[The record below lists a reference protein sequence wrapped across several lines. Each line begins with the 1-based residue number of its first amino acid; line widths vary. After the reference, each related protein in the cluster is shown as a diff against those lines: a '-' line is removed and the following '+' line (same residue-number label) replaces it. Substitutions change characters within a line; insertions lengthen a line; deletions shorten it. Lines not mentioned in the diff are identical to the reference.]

1 MRVAR
6 YRAARRARVCLRR
19 MKRTAILLSI
29 VVSLAA
35 CQQGDASPKAAPI
48 ATKTAA
54 PPEPPPP
61 PFTGK
66 LTIERVLAAKADPL
80 KPWADSLAR
89 LEGQLG
95 KPTRTS
101 GNKFEWAVVE
111 GDDCAYTYVEK
122 EDGAKFNMQGEIV
135 GTTMPPMK
143 VGKDG
148 PMVNRTECLGITG
161 VTAGPPEDPNAIP
174 PAADGGV
181 VTVEVFRSNAIIGRS
196 KWKDQAVKVS
206 GVLDSVSTSTAGSDS
221 FITVSL
227 KASGTDADK
236 PVTCS
241 YEQNAAAPT
250 LKTGDAVIA
259 SGTVAIREWMSG
271 SGTTLEAV
279 LDKCTVAAAAPADQ
293 GTGPGKGKGA

>member
-1 MRVAR
+1 MAR
-6 YRAARRARVCLRR
+6 YRAARRDRVLRAC
-19 MKRTAILLSI
+19 MKRPAILLSI

-35 CQQGDASPKAAPI
+35 CQQGDTSPKVAPT
-48 ATKTAA
+48 ATKTVAT
-54 PPEPPPP
+54 PEPPPP

-66 LTIERVLAAKADPL
+66 LTVERLLAAKADPL
-80 KPWADSLAR
+80 KPWADSFAR

-122 EDGAKFNMQGEIV
+122 EDGAKFNMQGEVV

-143 VGKDG
+143 VAKDG
-148 PMVNRTECLGITG
+148 PAMNRKECLEITG

-181 VTVEVFRSNAIIGRS
+181 VTVEVFRSNAIPGRS
-196 KWKDQAVKVS
+196 KWKDKAVKVS
-206 GVLDSVSTSTAGSDS
+206 GVVASVSTSTAGSDS
-221 FITVSL
+221 FTTVSL
-227 KASGTDADK
+227 KASETDADK

-250 LKTGDAVIA
+250 FKTGDAVIA

-279 LDKCTVAAAAPADQ
+279 LDKCTVAAAPADE
-293 GTGPGKGKGA
+293 GTATGKGKGKGA

>member
-1 MRVAR
+1 MRGCAWRAIAR
-6 YRAARRARVCLRR
+6 CAEIGYGVYR
-19 MKRTAILLSI
+19 MKRTVILLSL
-29 VVSLAA
+29 VVPLAA
-35 CQQGDASPKAAPI
+35 CQQGDTSPKTAPT

-54 PPEPPPP
+54 TPEPPPP

-66 LTIERVLAAKADPL
+66 LTIERLLAAKAEPL

-95 KPTRTS
+95 KPTRTA

-148 PMVNRTECLGITG
+148 PMMNRKECLEVTG
-161 VTAGPPEDPNAIP
+161 VTAGPPEDPNAVP
-174 PAADGGV
+174 PPADGGV
-181 VTVEVFRSNAIIGRS
+181 VTAEVFRSNAILGRS
-196 KWKDQAVKVS
+196 KWKDKAVKVS
-206 GVLDSVSTSTAGSDS
+206 GLLGTVSTSTAGSDS
-221 FITVSL
+221 FVTVFL
-227 KASGTDADK
+227 KTSEADADK
-236 PVTCS
+236 SVTCS

-250 LKTGDAVIA
+250 FKTGDAVIA

-279 LDKCTVAAAAPADQ
+279 LEKCTVAAAPADKA
-293 GTGPGKGKGA
+293 TGKNP